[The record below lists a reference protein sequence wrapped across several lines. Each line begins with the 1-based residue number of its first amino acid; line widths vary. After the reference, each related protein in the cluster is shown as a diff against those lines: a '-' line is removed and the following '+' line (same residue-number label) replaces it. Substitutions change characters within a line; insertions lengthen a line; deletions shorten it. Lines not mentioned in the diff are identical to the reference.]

1 MMSGY
6 APAAGPSLTP
16 AKEVAGP
23 ATTTLL
29 GMTARDRQLATV
41 SDGDSVQNAS
51 QAWQE
56 LAADYEQARAREDSL
71 DRLVEWPAERDVLG
85 DVTGRSI
92 LDLGCGNGG
101 KLSELVRD
109 GAVACAGVDIGGNF
123 ITSPPSGVELIRGD
137 LSSPDSL
144 PELSGRTFDRV
155 LFLQSFGY
163 AKDPV
168 QTLRAA
174 RVMLN
179 QDGFIVL
186 TRTQPVR
193 YALERAERNGT
204 TLGEEYFSKA
214 NYTYRTGWNEHIAL
228 TKRTYTMSDLLN
240 VFSTAGLWIETA
252 VEPQLTEEAAR
263 RYPHKQAWMN
273 KYLGI
278 LIFKLRPLASH

>member
-1 MMSGY
+1 
-6 APAAGPSLTP
+6 
-16 AKEVAGP
+16 
-23 ATTTLL
+23 
-29 GMTARDRQLATV
+29 MTAHDRRSEAG
-41 SDGDSVQNAS
+41 SEGDSAQNSS

-56 LAADYEQARAREDSL
+56 LAADYERARAREDSL
-71 DRLVEWPAERDVLG
+71 DRLVEWPAERDILG

-101 KLSELVRD
+101 KLAELVRD

-123 ITSPPSGVELIRGD
+123 ITSPPTGVELIRSD
-137 LSSPDSL
+137 LSHPDSL
-144 PELSGRTFDRV
+144 SELSGRTFDRI

-168 QTLRAA
+168 HTLRAA
-174 RVMLN
+174 RAMLN
-179 QDGFIVL
+179 QDGFILL
-186 TRTQPVR
+186 TRTQPIR
-193 YALERAERNGT
+193 YAVERAEQNGS
-204 TLGEEYFSKA
+204 TLGEEYFSTA

-240 VFSTAGLWIETA
+240 VFSAAGLWIETA
-252 VEPQLTEEAAR
+252 IEPQLTEEAAR

-278 LIFKLRPLASH
+278 LIFKLRPLASA

>member
-1 MMSGY
+1 VTAHDRGS
-6 APAAGPSLTP
+6 AAG
-16 AKEVAGP
+16 
-23 ATTTLL
+23 
-29 GMTARDRQLATV
+29 
-41 SDGDSVQNAS
+41 SDGDSARDPS

-101 KLSELVRD
+101 KLAELVRD
-109 GAVACAGVDIGGNF
+109 GAAACAGVDIGGNF
-123 ITSPPSGVELIRGD
+123 ITSPPAGVELIRGD
-137 LSSPDSL
+137 LSNPDSL
-144 PELSGRTFDRV
+144 PELSGRTFDRI
-155 LFLQSFGY
+155 LYLQSFGY

-168 QTLRAA
+168 HTLRTA
-174 RVMLN
+174 RAMLN
-179 QDGFIVL
+179 RDGFILL
-186 TRTQPVR
+186 TRTQPIR
-193 YALERAERNGT
+193 YALERAEQNGT
-204 TLGEEYFSKA
+204 TLGEEYFSTA

-228 TKRTYTMSDLLN
+228 TKRSYTMSDLLN

-252 VEPQLTEEAAR
+252 IEPQLTEEAVR

-278 LIFKLRPLASH
+278 LIFKLRPLTLH